1 MEENTKIKNQNM
13 KYTKEKLATYYRKI
27 FPDDGEMKSY
37 QYYDVSGVKT
47 VRLVG
52 KLVYA
57 QIDIHPH
64 KTSCVCGFLGADD
77 YSAYFNPIG
86 LSEVLKDMELI

>member
-27 FPDDGEMKSY
+27 FPNDGIMEIYQCHYEDDIESLL
-37 QYYDVSGVKT
+37 
-47 VRLVG
+47 LVG
-52 KLVYA
+52 KEVYA
-57 QIDIHPH
+57 LIEIHQDR
-64 KTSCVCGFLGADD
+64 TSCVCGLLGADD
-77 YSAYFNPIG
+77 YSATFDPIG